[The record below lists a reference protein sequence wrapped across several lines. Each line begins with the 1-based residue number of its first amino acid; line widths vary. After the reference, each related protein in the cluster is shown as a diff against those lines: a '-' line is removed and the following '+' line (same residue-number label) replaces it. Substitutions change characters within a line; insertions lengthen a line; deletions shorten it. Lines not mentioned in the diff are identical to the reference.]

1 MKTYTNRKAYTLNND
16 GFTQLLDYHDGNDG
30 ITCLDISG
38 ANVSSIDGIQRL
50 KGLEIVSIANTR
62 VYDASPLAKLP
73 NLRIVDISSTF
84 ITDLTPF
91 SKCVNL
97 EIIDLN
103 NTAPNSLKPLARC
116 KNLEWIGLQDVDI
129 ELMPLAELPVLE
141 VLNAN
146 CADISKLVWRAMF
159 GQLTIVNLPR

>member
-1 MKTYTNRKAYTLNND
+1 MRTYTNRQTYVLDNK
-16 GFTQLLDYHDGNDG
+16 GFAQLLEYHSGNTD
-30 ITCLDISG
+30 ITCLDISSS
-38 ANVSSIDGIQRL
+38 NVSSITGIECL
-50 KGLEIVSIANTR
+50 PCLEILSIANTR
-62 VYDASPLAKLP
+62 VYDAKPFTKLP
-73 NLRIVDISSTF
+73 NLRVVDISGTF

-91 SKCVNL
+91 EHCSKL

-116 KNLEWIGLQDVDI
+116 KKLEWIGLQDVNI

-141 VLNAN
+141 VLNSN
-146 CADISKLVWRAMF
+146 YADISKLVWRTMF